1 MCHSKRPENIT
12 WVCDHFELV
21 MTQVTFFF
29 LIFYHISY
37 IYLAMASLSPDDFRR
52 HVLNGA
58 AERVCSFL
66 LYSEERIQM
75 YLMSQKKT
83 TKKKTLL

>member
-1 MCHSKRPENIT
+1 
-12 WVCDHFELV
+12 
-21 MTQVTFFF
+21 
-29 LIFYHISY
+29 
-37 IYLAMASLSPDDFRR
+37 MASLSPDDFRR

-75 YLMSQKKT
+75 YLMSKKKK
-83 TKKKTLL
+83 KKKTML

>member
-1 MCHSKRPENIT
+1 
-12 WVCDHFELV
+12 
-21 MTQVTFFF
+21 
-29 LIFYHISY
+29 
-37 IYLAMASLSPDDFRR
+37 MASLSPDDFRR

-75 YLMSQKKT
+75 YLMSQKK
-83 TKKKTLL
+83 KKTYHVYYARMCIVNKYGNHIPLLPETLC